1 MSIESS
7 RDALGRDP
15 RTALVREKYF
25 SLRPKPLERWLW
37 QQGLPQAA
45 ERVFWLH
52 WEEGMRSGDWCSQIP
67 LRRVARECCVD
78 PSTVTR
84 AYQLL
89 KSLGLIRRED
99 PGRDPGNPFQQ
110 ATAVTEVRIPR
121 ELLVELGRSP
131 NRIRREAP
139 ETGRAAT
146 AASSPSQP
154 PPNGPQGLLGRESA
168 EGGASAARPPAP
180 APVASVVAAPPVPT
194 PAPHLSYRDQQ
205 RILGKF
211 SPTEKATY
219 SHAWSQR
226 LGDMVFDATTR
237 LTVEEQHWVLWQLH
251 LIARPEPV
259 AVKAPTGPTVSAR
272 STPTEYTGPRRL
284 PPLDAARLR
293 RRVLEGVPASDA
305 AETFRQVLW
314 AVEEGALR
322 RFEPGKAVN
331 IALKKIREGAW
342 TRPNRMPPNWRAVG
356 VAAIALDV
364 QGGPARIS
372 AAAEVCS
379 AA

>member
-1 MSIESS
+1 MSIETS
-7 RDALGRDP
+7 RDAAPRDP

-37 QQGLPQAA
+37 QQGLSQAA

-89 KSLGLIRRED
+89 KGLGLIRRED

-110 ATAVTEVRIPR
+110 AAAVTEVRIPR

-131 NRIRREAP
+131 NRHRREAS
-139 ETGRAAT
+139 ETGRAVT
-146 AASSPSQP
+146 AAPSPSQP
-154 PPNGPQGLLGRESA
+154 SPNGPQGLLGRESA
-168 EGGASAARPPAP
+168 EGGSSAARPPALAP
-180 APVASVVAAPPVPT
+180 AAAPAAPAPT

-205 RILGKF
+205 RILGRF
-211 SPTEKATY
+211 SATEKAAY

-226 LGDMVFDATTR
+226 LGTMAFDAGTR
-237 LTVEEQHWVLWQLH
+237 LTAEEQQWVLWQLH

-259 AVKAPTGPTVSAR
+259 AEKAPAAPTVSAR

-284 PPLDAARLR
+284 APLDAARLR
-293 RRVLEGVPASDA
+293 RKVLETVAASDA

-314 AVEEGALR
+314 SVEEGALR
-322 RFEPGKAVN
+322 RFNAGKAIN
-331 IALKKIREGAW
+331 IALKKLREGAW
-342 TRPNRMPPNWRAVG
+342 TRPNRMPPNWRAAG
-356 VAAIALDV
+356 TAAIALAG
-364 QGGPARIS
+364 QGSSARIG